1 MRLRAAFLIGGL
13 LAAGPSAA
21 WAQDGGA
28 RREATVVV
36 DGVARTVP
44 VVVRQGRR
52 FVALR
57 EVAGALGGRIEST
70 ETESAVVIVDGE
82 RLVVHRR
89 SPFVSFRGRAYQM
102 PDAAQ
107 RDESGFWLPAVALD
121 RLLPRLWPER
131 VGERAAPEKSEP
143 LPEAEPEPERA
154 PDPLPEGAIESGRIG
169 RSTPGSDLPRGERPV
184 GDLERIDVWSGPD
197 RTRLGFLLAHPAD
210 VAVDATLPRT
220 IQIDMD
226 GVNVPPGAVA
236 GLTALGLVDSAA
248 VATEGARSVL
258 TLWVAERTTMYAVA
272 PLRRPTGVEIVLH
285 AAPVE
290 EAPVRLA
297 SHEPGDESPPR
308 GEPEPRAR
316 TDPAPVSARPAG
328 PGSARGAETR
338 WTVVIDPGHGGRD
351 PGAKGPRG
359 TREKDV
365 VLKIALDLAEV
376 LESRGIRTL
385 LTREDDTFVPLG
397 ERTRFA
403 NRRNADLFVSLH
415 ANAATRSSA
424 EGFETYFLSAAKT
437 EDARRVARMENAA
450 IRYENPAIDP
460 ESLDDLNFIL
470 WDLAQNEYLRESSA
484 LAEILQED
492 LGRRLPH
499 PSRGVKQAPFAVL
512 NGAFM
517 PAVLF
522 ESAFISNPR
531 EESLLNDPRFRTRL
545 VEGLAE
551 SIVTYFDQYGRK
563 VVPDQVAR

>member
-1 MRLRAAFLIGGL
+1 MRPCAACLIGVL
-13 LAAGPSAA
+13 LGALPPAA
-21 WAQDGGA
+21 WAQAGGA
-28 RREATVVV
+28 RTEATVVV
-36 DGVARTVP
+36 DGVVRTVP
-44 VVVRQGRR
+44 VMERQGRR

-70 ETESAVVIVDGE
+70 ETERAVVIVDGE

-89 SPFVSFRGRAYQM
+89 SPFVTFGGRAYQM

-107 RDESGFWLPAVALD
+107 RDASGFWLPAVALD
-121 RLLPRLWPER
+121 RLLPRLWPDR
-131 VGERAAPEKSEP
+131 VGERAAPETAEP
-143 LPEAEPEPERA
+143 LAEPQPERA

-169 RSTPGSDLPRGERPV
+169 RSTPGPDLPGGQPPV

-197 RTRLGFLLAHPAD
+197 RTRLGFLLARPAD

-220 IQIDMD
+220 IQIDMG
-226 GVNVPPGAVA
+226 GVSVPPGAVA
-236 GLTALGLVDSAA
+236 GLTALGLVDSAS
-248 VATEGARSVL
+248 VAMEGSRSVL
-258 TLWVAERTTMYAVA
+258 TLWVAERATMYAVA

-290 EAPVRLA
+290 ETPVRLA
-297 SHEPGDESPPR
+297 SHETDGGRGPRTEPGPWSRADPAAAS
-308 GEPEPRAR
+308 PRADGPR
-316 TDPAPVSARPAG
+316 SAR
-328 PGSARGAETR
+328 RTET

-359 TREKDV
+359 TPEKDV

-376 LESRGIRTL
+376 LESRGIRAL
-385 LTREDDTFVPLG
+385 LTREDDTFVPLA

-403 NRRNADLFVSLH
+403 NRRNADLFVSIH

-424 EGFETYFLSAAKT
+424 EGFETYFLSAART

-522 ESAFISNPR
+522 ESGFISNPR

-563 VVPDQVAR
+563 VVPDRAAR